1 MAQILNKK
9 AAAVFLFTSLMVM
22 ATVNFSSGHTTQGG
36 YGEMDSCMVL
46 VNCDMNKCMSD
57 CQIKGFNGG
66 LCDGES
72 NDHCCCTDEAR
83 TNNRFLLSKS
93 TTTVV

>member
-1 MAQILNKK
+1 MAQLLNKK
-9 AAAVFLFTSLMVM
+9 AAVFLFTSLMVM
-22 ATVNFSSGHTTQGG
+22 ATVIFTSCHTTQVG
-36 YGEMDSCMVL
+36 YGEMDSCMVQ

-93 TTTVV
+93 TKMVV